1 MADVVSLK
9 DFKKPS
15 NKERARRRT
24 MCRSGFHKWQVDQK
38 KQFDVQRGKLV
49 TIRRCRRCG
58 ETKVTAD

>member
-15 NKERARRRT
+15 NKEKARRRT
-24 MCRSGFHKWQVDQK
+24 MCRNGCHKWQADQK
-38 KQFDVQRGKLV
+38 KQFDGKRGKLV
-49 TIRRCRRCG
+49 TIQRCRRCG